1 MKPAL
6 RVALLQA
13 LFGWLNLSL
22 TAPSIYLWLGL
33 PLIMRQHGW
42 SGIDIGL
49 FQLAGLPALFK
60 FALALPVERMRGGKA
75 GAGTQRYRP
84 WAIAL
89 CLLLA
94 ALLLMMGRRELL
106 DSRSELFALAC
117 AVALLTTWADIPV
130 NALAIR
136 MLPEE
141 QRLRA
146 GGIRSAALSLGAIV
160 GGGIMLLLQTHW
172 GWRAPFWLMAAGIA
186 IGAAGL
192 VLLGTASPAPDAGHA
207 TAKRGADWRGYFA
220 QPAAPRWNALLLL
233 CFPFIGS
240 AWFYLKPLLLD
251 HGFAA
256 QQVALIAGVGGGIV
270 AALASLLTVRVTR
283 RLGVATALPAV
294 TLLSLLALLALALAV
309 LLRAPPAGFIAAA
322 LLVALAMGAAASLA
336 FGLMMYFARPGHSA
350 ADYGVQASLFAAGRM
365 LVPLAAGAVLDL
377 AGYGG
382 MLLALAVAMAGV
394 SVLAFD
400 SRALIA
406 RQVAA

>member
-6 RVALLQA
+6 RITLLQA

-42 SGIDIGL
+42 SGMDIGL

-60 FALALPVERMRGGKA
+60 FALALPVERRRGA
-75 GAGTQRYRP
+75 ADASTQRYRP

-94 ALLLMMGRRELL
+94 ALMLLMGRRELL
-106 DSRSELFALAC
+106 HSRNELFALAC

-136 MLPEE
+136 VLPEA

-160 GGGIMLLLQTHW
+160 GGGIMLLLQTRW

-186 IGAAGL
+186 MGAAGL
-192 VLLGTASPAPDAGHA
+192 VLLGKTSGTAHAGDAA
-207 TAKRGADWRGYFA
+207 TNLGADWRGYFA

-256 QQVALIAGVGGGIV
+256 QQVALIAGVGGGSV
-270 AALASLLTVRVTR
+270 AALASLLAVRVTR
-283 RLGVATALPAV
+283 RIGVAKALPAV

-350 ADYGVQASLFAAGRM
+350 ADYGMQASLFAAGRM
-365 LVPLAAGAVLDL
+365 LVPLAAGALLDQI
-377 AGYGG
+377 GYGG

-394 SVLAFD
+394 TVLAFD

-406 RQVAA
+406 RQAAS

>member
-6 RVALLQA
+6 RITLLQA

-42 SGIDIGL
+42 SGMDIGL

-60 FALALPVERMRGGKA
+60 FALALPVERRRGA
-75 GAGTQRYRP
+75 ADASAQRYRP

-94 ALLLMMGRRELL
+94 ALMLLMGRRELL
-106 DSRSELFALAC
+106 HSRNELFALAC

-136 MLPEE
+136 VLPEA

-160 GGGIMLLLQTHW
+160 GGGIMLLLQTRW

-186 IGAAGL
+186 MGAAGL
-192 VLLGTASPAPDAGHA
+192 VLLGKTSGTAHAGDAA
-207 TAKRGADWRGYFA
+207 TNLGADWRGYFA

-256 QQVALIAGVGGGIV
+256 QQVALIAGVGGGSV
-270 AALASLLTVRVTR
+270 AALASLLAVRVTR
-283 RLGVATALPAV
+283 RIGVAKALPAV

-350 ADYGVQASLFAAGRM
+350 ADYGMQASLFAAGRM
-365 LVPLAAGAVLDL
+365 LVPLAAGALLDQI
-377 AGYGG
+377 GYGG

-394 SVLAFD
+394 TVLAFD

-406 RQVAA
+406 RQAAS

>member
-6 RVALLQA
+6 RITLLHA

-42 SGIDIGL
+42 SGMDIGL

-60 FALALPVERMRGGKA
+60 FALALPVECRRGA
-75 GAGTQRYRP
+75 ADASTQRYRP

-94 ALLLMMGRRELL
+94 AVMLLMGRRELL
-106 DSRSELFALAC
+106 HSRNELFALAC

-136 MLPEE
+136 VLPEA

-160 GGGIMLLLQTHW
+160 GGGIMLLLQTRW
-172 GWRAPFWLMAAGIA
+172 GWRAPFWLMAAGIGM
-186 IGAAGL
+186 GAAGL
-192 VLLGTASPAPDAGHA
+192 LLLGKTARTAHAGDA
-207 TAKRGADWRGYFA
+207 TAHRGADWRGYFA

-256 QQVALIAGVGGGIV
+256 QQVALIAGVGGGSV
-270 AALASLLTVRVTR
+270 AALASLLAVRVTR
-283 RLGVATALPAV
+283 RIGVAKALPAV

-309 LLRAPPAGFIAAA
+309 LLRPPPAGFIAAA

-350 ADYGVQASLFAAGRM
+350 ADYGVQASLFAAGRL
-365 LVPLAAGAVLDL
+365 LVPLAAGALLDQI
-377 AGYGG
+377 GYGG

-394 SVLAFD
+394 TVLAFD

-406 RQVAA
+406 RQAAH

>member
-6 RVALLQA
+6 RVTLLQA

-22 TAPSIYLWLGL
+22 TAPGIYLWLGL

-42 SGIDIGL
+42 SGLDIGL

-60 FALALPVERMRGGKA
+60 FALALPVECLRGPA
-75 GAGTQRYRP
+75 DAGTQRYRP

-94 ALLLMMGRRELL
+94 AVMLLMGWRELL
-106 DSRSELFALAC
+106 HSRGELFALAC

-136 MLPEE
+136 VLPEA

-146 GGIRSAALSLGAIV
+146 GGIRSAAMSLGAIV
-160 GGGIMLLLQTHW
+160 GGGVMLLLQTRW
-172 GWRAPFWLMAAGIA
+172 GWRAPFWLMAAAIA
-186 IGAAGL
+186 VGAAGL
-192 VLLGTASPAPDAGHA
+192 VLLGKTAGTPHASDATASP
-207 TAKRGADWRGYFA
+207 GADWRGYFA
-220 QPAAPRWNALLLL
+220 QPAASRWNALLLL

-256 QQVALIAGVGGGIV
+256 QQVALIAGVGGGGV
-270 AALASLLTVRVTR
+270 AALASLLAVRITQR
-283 RLGVATALPAV
+283 IGVATALPAV
-294 TLLSLLALLALALAV
+294 TLLSLLALLALVLAV
-309 LLRAPPAGFIAAA
+309 LLQAPPAGFIAAA

-350 ADYGVQASLFAAGRM
+350 ADYGLQASLFAAGRL
-365 LVPLAAGAVLDL
+365 LVPLAAGALLDQI
-377 AGYGG
+377 GYGG

-394 SVLAFD
+394 TMLAFD
-400 SRALIA
+400 SRTLIA
-406 RQVAA
+406 RQAAS

>member
-6 RVALLQA
+6 RITLLQA

-42 SGIDIGL
+42 SGMDIGL

-60 FALALPVERMRGGKA
+60 FALALPVECRRGA
-75 GAGTQRYRP
+75 ADASTQRYRP

-94 ALLLMMGRRELL
+94 ALMLLMGRRELL
-106 DSRSELFALAC
+106 HSRNELFALAC

-136 MLPEE
+136 VLPEA

-160 GGGIMLLLQTHW
+160 GGGIMLLLQTRW

-186 IGAAGL
+186 MGAAGL
-192 VLLGTASPAPDAGHA
+192 VLLGKTSGTAHAGDAA
-207 TAKRGADWRGYFA
+207 TNLGADWRGYFA

-256 QQVALIAGVGGGIV
+256 QQVALIAGVGGGSV
-270 AALASLLTVRVTR
+270 AALASLLAVRVTR
-283 RLGVATALPAV
+283 RIGVAKALPAV

-350 ADYGVQASLFAAGRM
+350 ADYGMQASLFAAGRM
-365 LVPLAAGAVLDL
+365 LVPLAAGALLDQI
-377 AGYGG
+377 GYGG

-394 SVLAFD
+394 TVLAFD

-406 RQVAA
+406 RQAAS

>member
-6 RVALLQA
+6 RVALLQV

-136 MLPEE
+136 VLPEE